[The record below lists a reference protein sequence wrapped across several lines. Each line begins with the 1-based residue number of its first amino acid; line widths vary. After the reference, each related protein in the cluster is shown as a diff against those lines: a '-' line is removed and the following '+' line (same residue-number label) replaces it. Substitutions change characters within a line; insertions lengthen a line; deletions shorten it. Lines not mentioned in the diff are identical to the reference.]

1 MTPSDTGQG
10 EDAPLKILVAI
21 DGSAASL
28 RAAGH
33 ALSLLRRGA
42 GGEVVLVN
50 VQGPENLDVSDIS
63 AVITAEADRKRAAAQ
78 SSTALHKAVALC
90 RKAGV
95 AFSTRSEI
103 GPIAETI
110 ARLAQEIGADQIVM
124 GTRGLG
130 AIRRLVLGS
139 IAGEVVRLAQVPVTL
154 VK

>member
-1 MTPSDTGQG
+1 MSPAEAREDGPS
-10 EDAPLKILVAI
+10 PLKILVAI

-28 RAAGH
+28 RAADH
-33 ALSLLRRGA
+33 AVSLLRRGG
-42 GGEVVLVN
+42 GGEIALVN
-50 VQGPENLDVSDIS
+50 VQGPETLDVSDIS
-63 AVITAEADRKRAAAQ
+63 AVMSIAADRERAEAQAK
-78 SSTALHKAVALC
+78 TALNKAVELC

-95 AFSTRSEI
+95 VFTTRIEI

-110 ARLAQEIGADQIVM
+110 ARLAREIDADQIVM

-139 IAGEVVRLAQVPVTL
+139 TAGEVVRLAEIPVTL